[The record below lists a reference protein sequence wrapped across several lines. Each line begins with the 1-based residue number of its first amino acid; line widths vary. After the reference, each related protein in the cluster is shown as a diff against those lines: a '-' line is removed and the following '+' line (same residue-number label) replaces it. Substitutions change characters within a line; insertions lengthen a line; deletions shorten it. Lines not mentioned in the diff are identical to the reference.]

1 MGLEERPRPIRE
13 LTRLKL
19 SPTRATNEPMDKVI
33 HQYSS
38 FDALET
44 EEYRDWQALPPHE
57 RMRAVAEITLATYH
71 MKEPARNVRRLQ
83 RTLVHLQF
91 PEG

>member
-1 MGLEERPRPIRE
+1 
-13 LTRLKL
+13 
-19 SPTRATNEPMDKVI
+19 MDKVI
-33 HQYSS
+33 QQYSS
-38 FDALET
+38 LDALKAD
-44 EEYRDWQALPPHE
+44 EYRDWQALPPHE
-57 RMRAVAEITLATYH
+57 RMRAVAEITLATYQ